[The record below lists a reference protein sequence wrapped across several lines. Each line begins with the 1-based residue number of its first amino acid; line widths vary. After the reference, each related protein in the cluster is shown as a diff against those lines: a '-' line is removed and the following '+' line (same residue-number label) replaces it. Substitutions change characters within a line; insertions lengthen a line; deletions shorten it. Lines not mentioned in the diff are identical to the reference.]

1 MVGTGRFEL
10 PNALVLAN
18 ERPLARVLLRAFA
31 SRPRCTLGCSRSAAS
46 SALLEMKFCVEEK
59 IGRDGQI

>member
-18 ERPLARVLLRAFA
+18 ERPLASFLFARV
-31 SRPRCTLGCSRSAAS
+31 RCAPARHIGVLAVGNS
-46 SALLEMKFCVEEK
+46 S
-59 IGRDGQI
+59 

>member
-18 ERPLARVLLRAFA
+18 ERPLARVFCARSLRD
-31 SRPRCTLGCSRSAAS
+31 RAAHWG
-46 SALLEMKFCVEEK
+46 AR
-59 IGRDGQI
+59 GRHRKRISGM

>member
-18 ERPLARVLLRAFA
+18 ERSLARVLLRAFA
-31 SRPRCTLGCSRSAAS
+31 VRT
-46 SALLEMKFCVEEK
+46 ALD
-59 IGRDGQI
+59 IGVLAVGTAR